1 MEITEVVHP
10 WEQEQDDELEEGLI
24 ARRKNLNQSLLSTTI
39 NVGVTN
45 HHQQLQDADE
55 EDEDEEEDEEE
66 DVKEDVKDFVQ
77 QKVDEDENTTQQISE
92 FCVYYDT
99 DKGLWKCQIC
109 SWDNQGRTCLPH
121 HNQHPKWHSHML
133 ANVKTVYETRVIEK
147 SNVVENIDITDTNEA
162 NGNGTHSVISELN
175 GEHQKHEMLFE
186 GDKSATTYL
195 DNKSEISGIE
205 VIKDGDDVITE
216 YDVETVLKNQDTHD
230 LFCPNCNSCIT
241 KRVILR
247 KRKRRVHVPGDDS
260 KRSKPQALVSSE
272 LNVVSDDNQA
282 LNGVDSRLDD
292 LQPPTSNEYDYQR
305 ETDVF
310 RCLSCFSI
318 FMPTGDGFRLFRM
331 FGNKSNEENIEN
343 SHTEAPE
350 KKRWFFNFLRS
361 EKAEHNATNLNVS
374 SIMNSS
380 MQESNSHT
388 SNGTIDLEKNQL
400 QSDKV
405 TRESNGK
412 MATDSTLA
420 APQEQLL
427 SSYHIEKESNRNEY
441 PGMFVVKPPLNN
453 NVESTEGSISP
464 LQHDGLKLLV
474 PPNVGSLIIDNSQMN
489 QELDITVQTSSPG
502 LDDKGRTN
510 LSISPPA
517 SKLGLLNSGGHTNGL
532 DLPIHLAINGKEQK
546 MDKDSVSV
554 PLTDVVLEVSQN
566 ILQNNVEIHLE
577 EPMKVNKN
585 VLTEKQ
591 INILANVKNIESING
606 KDAIITIESKQLDAT
621 ILQRATGAL
630 GAMGTPAL
638 QQAVEQGGTI
648 PTGGGRSLDIIKS
661 IVYGGLIELIASL
674 SVVSS
679 AAGGD
684 AATLNVLA
692 LGLANVFGGLF
703 VISHDLWDLKNERT
717 RKTEDRYQQLL
728 GQRSNF
734 PLHMVVSLLSYLI
747 FGFLPPTVYGFSF
760 HESNDKD
767 LKLLMVAA
775 ASIVCIMILAAG
787 KAYVQSPRKS
797 YFKTIG
803 YHVVLGFMA
812 SGVSYAFGGL
822 IIKLLEKMDVFD
834 EGSAENLRI
843 YGVSSIPA
851 LAAF

>member
-10 WEQEQDDELEEGLI
+10 WEQEQDDELEEGLV

-45 HHQQLQDADE
+45 HHQQQDADE
-55 EDEDEEEDEEE
+55 EDEDEDGEEE
-66 DVKEDVKDFVQ
+66 VKDFVQ
-77 QKVDEDENTTQQISE
+77 QKVDEDDNEKQQISE

-99 DKGLWKCQIC
+99 DK
-109 SWDNQGRTCLPH
+109 
-121 HNQHPKWHSHML
+121 
-133 ANVKTVYETRVIEK
+133 VIEK
-147 SNVVENIDITDTNEA
+147 SNLVENIDITDTNEA
-162 NGNGTHSVISELN
+162 NGNGMHSVISELN

-186 GDKSATTYL
+186 GDKSATAYL
-195 DNKSEISGIE
+195 DNKLEISGIE

-247 KRKRRVHVPGDDS
+247 KRKRRVHVPGEDS

-405 TRESNGK
+405 TRESNGT

-453 NVESTEGSISP
+453 NLEFTEGSIYP

-489 QELDITVQTSSPG
+489 QELDITVQTSSP
-502 LDDKGRTN
+502 DDKGRTN

-532 DLPIHLAINGKEQK
+532 DLPTHLAINGKEQK
-546 MDKDSVSV
+546 MDKDS
-554 PLTDVVLEVSQN
+554 DVVLEVSQN

-638 QQAVEQGGTI
+638 QQAVEQGGVTV
-648 PTGGGRSLDIIKS
+648 PTGGRSLDIIKS

-734 PLHMVVSLLSYLI
+734 PLHMAVSLLSYLI
-747 FGFLPPTVYGFSF
+747 FGFLPPIVYGFSF

-834 EGSAENLRI
+834 DGSAENLRI

>member
-45 HHQQLQDADE
+45 HHHQQQQDADE
-55 EDEDEEEDEEE
+55 EDEDEDEDEEE
-66 DVKEDVKDFVQ
+66 EVKDCVQ
-77 QKVDEDENTTQQISE
+77 QKVDEDENKKQQISE

-99 DKGLWKCQIC
+99 HKGLWKCQIC
-109 SWDNQGRTCLPH
+109 SWDNQGRNCLPH

-147 SNVVENIDITDTNEA
+147 SNLVENIDITDINEA

-205 VIKDGDDVITE
+205 VIKDGDDAITE
-216 YDVETVLKNQDTHD
+216 YDVETVLKKQDTHD

-247 KRKRRVHVPGDDS
+247 KRKRRVHVPGEDS

-282 LNGVDSRLDD
+282 LNGVDYRLDD
-292 LQPPTSNEYDYQR
+292 LQPPTSNEYEYQR

-318 FMPTGDGFRLFRM
+318 FMPTGDGFRLLRM
-331 FGNKSNEENIEN
+331 FGNKSNEENIET

-361 EKAEHNATNLNVS
+361 EKVENNVTNLNVS

-380 MQESNSHT
+380 LQESNSHT
-388 SNGTIDLEKNQL
+388 SNGTIDLEKNLL
-400 QSDKV
+400 QSDK
-405 TRESNGK
+405 
-412 MATDSTLA
+412 
-420 APQEQLL
+420 EQLL
-427 SSYHIEKESNRNEY
+427 SSYHIEKESNKNEY

-453 NVESTEGSISP
+453 NVEPTEGSISP

-489 QELDITVQTSSPG
+489 QELDITVQTSSP
-502 LDDKGRTN
+502 DDKGRTN

-532 DLPIHLAINGKEQK
+532 DLPIHLAINGKERK
-546 MDKDSVSV
+546 MDKDS
-554 PLTDVVLEVSQN
+554 DVVLEVSQN
-566 ILQNNVEIHLE
+566 ILHNNVEIHLE
-577 EPMKVNKN
+577 VPMKVNKN

-591 INILANVKNIESING
+591 INILANVKNIESVNG

-638 QQAVEQGGTI
+638 QQAVEQGGVTI

-734 PLHMVVSLLSYLI
+734 PLHMAVSLLSYLI
-747 FGFLPPTVYGFSF
+747 FGFLPPIVYGFSF

-834 EGSAENLRI
+834 KGSAANLKI
-843 YGVSSIPA
+843 YGSSSIPA

>member
-10 WEQEQDDELEEGLI
+10 WEQEQDDELEEGLV

-45 HHQQLQDADE
+45 HHQQQDADE
-55 EDEDEEEDEEE
+55 EDEDEDGEEE
-66 DVKEDVKDFVQ
+66 VKDFVQ
-77 QKVDEDENTTQQISE
+77 QKVDEDDNEKQQISE

-99 DKGLWKCQIC
+99 DK
-109 SWDNQGRTCLPH
+109 
-121 HNQHPKWHSHML
+121 
-133 ANVKTVYETRVIEK
+133 VIEK
-147 SNVVENIDITDTNEA
+147 SNLVENIDITDTNEA
-162 NGNGTHSVISELN
+162 NGNGMHSVISELN

-186 GDKSATTYL
+186 GDKSATAYL
-195 DNKSEISGIE
+195 DNKLEISGIE

-247 KRKRRVHVPGDDS
+247 KRKRRVHVPGEDS

-405 TRESNGK
+405 TRESNGT

-453 NVESTEGSISP
+453 NLEFTEGSISP

-489 QELDITVQTSSPG
+489 QELDITVQTSSP
-502 LDDKGRTN
+502 DDKGRTN

-532 DLPIHLAINGKEQK
+532 DLPTHLAINGKEQK
-546 MDKDSVSV
+546 MDKDS
-554 PLTDVVLEVSQN
+554 DVVLEVSQN

-638 QQAVEQGGTI
+638 QQAVEQGGVTV
-648 PTGGGRSLDIIKS
+648 PTGGRSLDIIKS

-734 PLHMVVSLLSYLI
+734 PLHMAVSLLSYLI
-747 FGFLPPTVYGFSF
+747 FGFLPPIVYGFSF

-834 EGSAENLRI
+834 DGSAENLRI

>member
-10 WEQEQDDELEEGLI
+10 WEQEQDDELEEGLV

-45 HHQQLQDADE
+45 HHQQQDADE
-55 EDEDEEEDEEE
+55 EDEDEDGEEE
-66 DVKEDVKDFVQ
+66 VKDFVQ
-77 QKVDEDENTTQQISE
+77 QKVDEDDNEKQQISE

-147 SNVVENIDITDTNEA
+147 SNLVENIDITDTNEA
-162 NGNGTHSVISELN
+162 NGNGMHSVISELN

-186 GDKSATTYL
+186 GDKSATAYL
-195 DNKSEISGIE
+195 DNKLEISGIE

-247 KRKRRVHVPGDDS
+247 KRKRRVHVPGEDS

-272 LNVVSDDNQA
+272 LNVVLDDNQA

-405 TRESNGK
+405 TRESNGT

-453 NVESTEGSISP
+453 NLEFTEGSISP

-489 QELDITVQTSSPG
+489 QELDITVQT
-502 LDDKGRTN
+502 
-510 LSISPPA
+510 I
-517 SKLGLLNSGGHTNGL
+517 
-532 DLPIHLAINGKEQK
+532 
-546 MDKDSVSV
+546 
-554 PLTDVVLEVSQN
+554 SQN

-638 QQAVEQGGTI
+638 QQAVEQGGVTV
-648 PTGGGRSLDIIKS
+648 PTGGRSLDIIKS

-734 PLHMVVSLLSYLI
+734 PLHMAVSLLSYLI
-747 FGFLPPTVYGFSF
+747 FGFLPPIVYGFSF

-834 EGSAENLRI
+834 DGSAENLRI